1 MPKVQIKGLRELKGF
16 NSLSD
21 REYAQWKRDN
31 SKYLGKYSTYQQ
43 EEELYN
49 TQRFVKSYGKDT
61 ARKMSYSQRLAVEK
75 HDLDEYNNSIIRKAF
90 NDTYNPLRADGTVD
104 PKKGMGN
111 LELFYKYGLME
122 PQFQK
127 ELLES
132 GWRTGPEIDAYVK
145 EKKDKNFA
153 MYSAG
158 TEAGADGAFSYF
170 SWGRDAEEKIDRG
183 GNQNIVDKIYAK
195 DMAAKAKKSEQ
206 ATNQAYEELKQSLP
220 KDQVRSAFINEINP
234 VQGKNAGIPQL
245 AAFYD
250 RNGNILSS
258 EVKGLSIDDMRRW
271 IAKKRVYESQ
281 YEIGTAY
288 DMLDKEAKDYIDEH
302 QDWMEY
308 TAALSKDM
316 AIGATA
322 YTMDKINGVRAAY
335 IQLAEGQDKVPAFMD
350 KDGHY
355 WGREHVKDGIYT
367 DPYTNEKIPVKE
379 VMAQPSALDAQ
390 GIATD
395 GTTRGAFFNNRY
407 WSDAESTG
415 MFDRKDQARA
425 KELNGYSPSKAVYKV
440 GEDKDYVWEV
450 AKMAQFALADGLSNL
465 VPSLGVWGGTAMMG
479 SKVAQGVSTVG
490 KFTKAVGAATYYT
503 GRAAQAINP
512 TLGAIGIGHAY
523 GRGVFGETLE
533 GNMSMIN
540 DKLYKDAENRFSINY
555 NGDTEFKSNVD
566 SQVSQK
572 LNEYI
577 SENQD
582 YINQLSDEERTNFLS
597 NLESTVR
604 RDVVQGYINSDVDT
618 AKQGEDYYNAVN
630 EAADAATSAAATAAW
645 TIGLKYALV
654 NNFGYRKFLFKDP
667 LKRANREASKVLQGA
682 TEGANKRLSIRQRFA
697 NATTPQKLKEVGKIT
712 LAQMWGGG
720 WTNFTDELQSAG
732 ARRINQDR
740 MGRYLSGDYQAEAE
754 AEMLGG
760 MGTVLSYFAGAG
772 SSLSDESTWSAGL
785 VGALGSVTSFAP
797 NVASMASGRFR
808 SEWAAINADTNLSR
822 AERNMRKLN
831 LMVSNGILNTYYD
844 KVIGEKQA
852 QDAIDKV
859 NHLIDNWDE
868 FKALGRGLAIDM
880 ASMDV
885 TNPHDADA
893 LNFVKAAQLA
903 HALYR
908 FSNDKTNSELIG
920 VAQRSSLFSEA
931 LNTVQK
937 LAPGKKGGAFSRLL
951 ERVGINRETN
961 QFTKQD
967 ARNYLTEYY
976 ARNPQVAQSEE
987 NSTAA
992 LQVIA
997 DNASKLKRGIEVFDT
1012 VNKTISKIERDSGRE
1027 IPIGVKA
1034 RLVER
1039 FALDQF
1045 LTDRIAD
1052 VEEGISGNRSVTAN
1066 RTVESYGSDKAIGK
1080 RIGSIDSIAKSLERE
1095 IEKARTDRDKKHKE
1109 AEDYIESRD
1118 HDLTSDESREYGK
1131 LVAKADAADLQL
1143 RALDESKRGLSLEK
1157 EDLMKMKGA
1166 ERRVLSSDEIL
1177 KLSPEDRARMLDD
1190 SNFNDY
1196 SEAQKEEITRARA
1209 TLAMRDPQLLDD
1221 VQHQA
1226 LMVQRRRVNSNAYSM
1241 MLQNP
1246 EAAAAQIDANAESE
1260 YRKYK
1265 EAVKRRREAFMSSFI
1280 KALEE
1285 APSSNTTE
1293 FEEVLTRNLMGVGL
1307 HPGIEILKELRDSQ
1321 VNNIKRYSYLFDRA
1335 IDKLEMLSDVKDA
1348 LDGIENLEEAQRV
1361 GLNESISRMV
1371 NASNTREDLLGNLG
1385 RAIDPAVS
1393 PDVSSSDRVLLSNVL
1408 RSLEEVWSQQ
1418 SSTTTMTPEEM
1429 QAAKDAFQ
1437 QRQSDDEAARLEA
1450 EKKAVE
1456 DSLTETTT
1464 PEEDKRLSSEKDT
1477 VEDSLGRTSKEEDDR
1492 LSSERKSIEDNP
1504 EVLND
1509 ATDVQLESPTL
1520 EEQASEQ
1527 PSKVDII
1534 PAPVDDST
1542 DQGNTLPEVSDT
1554 LLGNSM
1560 YGYELSPL
1568 KYHGKQVPRKGAN
1581 PNDKMSRYFA
1591 WMESAGIKLQDII
1604 DTELSDIMK
1613 SNPDVFPMFVKF
1625 DKNATNDD
1633 AMVDFALLT
1642 VEYTQDVADIHNDKN
1657 GGVITSDGK
1666 QYLVVGTLGFA
1677 RGNRAQG
1684 DMVRSVLKSGQKSWF
1699 DAHPSE
1705 RFFVDTRKHTQIQSI
1720 TSGRLV
1726 RQLATDSEV
1735 QIRSISELL
1744 TDETRNPKGLTIGD
1758 LKWGIQYDNRL
1769 ATVNVSERNVV
1780 YPPSDGASNLGSVF
1794 LLIEAANGNYIP
1806 AYIRPVRL
1814 TELRDGKLKA
1824 QLNDLINEL
1833 TSTDH
1838 ARRLAS
1844 IKQLVQF
1851 LNLTQEGDNILIGT
1865 ADKPTVSIV
1874 KGGSVIRTFNL
1885 ADAGFDRT
1893 RFLESINEL
1902 DPRVNITTS
1911 TLSDVATLEMFDEAG
1926 ALTTDLAKIGTSGAS
1941 YNVYAMDADGNPI
1954 ITTPVESEAPTL
1966 DAGSDLTK
1974 AQRKLN
1980 SERMGNATY
1989 RKDSNGNW
1997 YTETDRLV
2005 TDPRLVEQ
2013 LNYRN
2018 LIRTRDLKPNKVIG
2032 IDEVFIINSDT
2043 SNPLV
2048 LVRRRG
2054 NQMFAMSK
2062 EGAVK
2067 TINEVNAELAEKARQ
2082 ERLQKELEIEAS
2094 NDETILNMSEEDRR
2108 KAADEG
2114 EDVDLGLG
2122 ETITEEQVVGQ
2133 ITGNFEVEATPQQK
2147 TAEELVEKITADTAD
2162 IQLAEDG
2169 ATYVD
2174 SSGKHYARV
2183 TSVIAADEF
2192 SDGRFEAD
2200 NPWGLPS
2207 TTIGT
2212 GIDEFVRDFFD
2223 NKIGNRDNLA
2233 DRYPNASNE
2242 QLQEFA
2248 KQLDGLRESFRRRG
2262 LTIVPRDVTVTG
2274 TVEVRTKSGDRR
2286 VLDVAGTLDL
2296 LAYDKDGNFY
2306 IFDMKTNRSVPRGES
2321 GRKKGAKWSKQLT
2334 LYKQL
2339 LQEKYGAV
2347 VKGLEIIPIQV
2358 DYPAPKGWGNAT
2370 TEYSKRGGQLYA
2382 DGKEYRMAEPVLHD
2396 NIPLP
2401 ETALHIELSKL
2412 TPAEQA
2418 MVRTLEDV
2426 APTREES
2433 DKSAKQ
2439 KAKAKERLA
2448 RVEAALESSDVKLW
2462 SDSPSDN
2469 VTITSTSNGFNSPY
2483 KSSRLFRTA
2492 KDYRTVLN
2500 AKIGDVINGEA
2511 KVVYKDRYGNT
2522 YIEIQDAE
2530 DGNVKSAIV
2539 FPISGRGGDNFT
2551 VYFYKTLNQDE
2562 KDTLIS
2568 AIKDNPNRKGL
2579 IEYVNTLLSH
2589 TNDNLLYLSYRN
2601 PDKLAKLRAEAYTKP
2616 EVPIVQ
2622 SEPVKTGEDINKTGT
2637 KSLAELQS
2645 KKTVDTALS
2654 IMKSK
2659 EFGKRARALLKSKFP
2674 DMPSKTAEL
2683 ERFFQ
2688 SKGIATTGIA
2698 DVEQWLRMIEECK

>member
-1 MPKVQIKGLRELKGF
+1 MPKVQIKGLRGLKGL

-61 ARKMSYSQRLAVEK
+61 AKKLSYSQRLAVEK
-75 HDLDEYNNSIIRKAF
+75 HDLDEYNNSIIRKTF
-90 NDTYNPLRADGTVD
+90 NDTYNPLKADGTVD

-122 PQFQK
+122 PQFQR

-132 GWRTGPEIDAYVK
+132 DWKTGSEIDSFVK
-145 EKKDKNFA
+145 KKQDENFD
-153 MYSAG
+153 MYSDPHMAG
-158 TEAGADGAFSYF
+158 TKAGADAAFSYF
-170 SWGRDAEEKIDRG
+170 SWGKDAEEKIDRG
-183 GNQNIVDKIYAK
+183 SNQNIVDKIYAK

-206 ATNQAYEELKQSLP
+206 ATNQVYEELKQSLP
-220 KDQVRSAFINEINP
+220 DDQVRSTFISEINP

-250 RNGNILSS
+250 KNGNILSS
-258 EVKGLSIDDMRRW
+258 EVNDLSIDDMRRW

-335 IQLAEGQDKVPAFMD
+335 IQLSEGQDKVPAFMD

-390 GIATD
+390 GIAPD

-490 KFTKAVGAATYYT
+490 KLTKAVGAATYYT

-555 NGDTEFKSNVD
+555 NGNTEFKSNVD
-566 SQVSQK
+566 AQVSQK
-572 LNEYI
+572 LAEYI
-577 SENQD
+577 GENQD
-582 YINQLSDEERTNFLS
+582 YISQLSEEERANFLA

-604 RDVVQGYINSDVDT
+604 RNIVQGYINSDVDS

-645 TIGLKYALV
+645 TTGLKYALV

-667 LKRANREASKVLQGA
+667 LKRANSEASKVLQGA

-697 NATTPQKLKEVGKIT
+697 NATTPQKLKEAGKIT
-712 LAQMWGGG
+712 LSQMWGGG

-785 VGALGSVTSFAP
+785 VGALGSITSFAP
-797 NVASMASGRFR
+797 NVASMASNRFR
-808 SEWAAINADTNLSR
+808 SEWAAINADNSLSR
-822 AERNMRKLN
+822 AERSMRKLN

-908 FSNDKTNSELIG
+908 FSTDKSNSELVG
-920 VAQRSSLFSEA
+920 AAQRSSLFSEA
-931 LNTVQK
+931 LSTVQK
-937 LAPGKKGGAFSRLL
+937 LAPNDKGGTFSKIL
-951 ERVGINRETN
+951 ERVGINRDTN
-961 QFTKQD
+961 QFTEQD

-997 DNASKLKRGIEVFDT
+997 DNASKLKKGIEVFDT
-1012 VNKTISKIERDSGRE
+1012 VNKTISKIEKTSGRE
-1027 IPIGVKA
+1027 IPVGVKS

-1080 RIGSIDSIAKSLERE
+1080 RIGSIDSITKGLERE
-1095 IEKARTDRDKKHKE
+1095 IEKARTDRDKKVKE
-1109 AEDYIESRD
+1109 AKDYVESRD
-1118 HDLTSDESREYGK
+1118 NDLTSDESREYGK
-1131 LVAKADAADLQL
+1131 LVAKADAAELQL
-1143 RALDESKRGLSLEK
+1143 RALEESKRGLSLEK
-1157 EDLMKMKGA
+1157 EDLMKMKGT
-1166 ERRVLSSDEIL
+1166 ERRVLSGEEIL
-1177 KLSPEDRARMLDD
+1177 ALSPEDRARMLDD
-1190 SNFNDY
+1190 NNFNDY

-1246 EAAAAQIDANAESE
+1246 EAAAAQIDANSESG

-1280 KALEE
+1280 KTLEE
-1285 APSSNTTE
+1285 APSSNTAE

-1307 HPGIEILKELRDSQ
+1307 HPGIEILKELRGSQ

-1348 LDGIENLEEAQRV
+1348 LDGIENLEEAQRA

-1371 NASNTREDLLGNLG
+1371 NASNTKEDLLSNLG
-1385 RAIDPAVS
+1385 KAIDPSVS
-1393 PDVSSSDRVLLSNVL
+1393 PDVSSSDRALLSNVL

-1418 SSTTTMTPEEM
+1418 SSTTLMTPEEI
-1429 QAAKDAFQ
+1429 QAAKDASQ
-1437 QRQSDDEAARLEA
+1437 QKQSDSEAARLEA
-1450 EKKAVE
+1450 ERKAVE
-1456 DSLTETTT
+1456 DSLTETTSS
-1464 PEEDKRLSSEKDT
+1464 EEDERLSSEKDT
-1477 VEDSLGRTSKEEDDR
+1477 VEESLGITSKEEDDR
-1492 LSSERKSIEDNP
+1492 LSSEKKTIEDNP
-1504 EVLND
+1504 DALND

-1520 EEQASEQ
+1520 DEQAAAT
-1527 PSKVDII
+1527 PDKVDII

-1542 DQGNTLPEVSDT
+1542 DQGNTLPEVSDV
-1554 LLGNSM
+1554 LPGNSM
-1560 YGYELSPL
+1560 YGYELNPL

-1613 SNPDVFPMFVKF
+1613 LNPDVFPMFVKY
-1625 DKNATNDD
+1625 DRNATNDD

-1642 VEYTQDVADIHNDKN
+1642 VEYTQDVAGIHNDKN

-1684 DMVRSVLKSGQKSWF
+1684 DMVRSILRSGQKSWF

-1705 RFFVDTRKHTQIQSI
+1705 RFFVDKRKHTQIQSI
-1720 TSGRLV
+1720 SSGRLV

-1744 TDETRNPKGLTIGD
+1744 ADEARNPKGLTIGD

-1769 ATVNVSERNVV
+1769 ATVNVSDRNTV

-1814 TELRDGKLKA
+1814 TELKDGKLKT

-1885 ADAGFDRT
+1885 ADTGFDRT
-1893 RFLESINEL
+1893 GFLESINEL

-1954 ITTPVESEAPTL
+1954 ITAPVESEAPTL

-1989 RKDSNGNW
+1989 RKDANGNW
-1997 YTETDRLV
+1997 YTETNRLV

-2018 LIRTRDLKPNKVIG
+2018 LIRTRGLKPDKTIG
-2032 IDEVFIINSDT
+2032 MDEVFIVNNDKN
-2043 SNPLV
+2043 NPLV
-2048 LVRRRG
+2048 LVRRKG
-2054 NQMFAMSK
+2054 NQIFAMSK

-2067 TINEVNAELAEKARQ
+2067 TINDVNAELAERARQ
-2082 ERLQKELEIEAS
+2082 ERLQKELETEAS
-2094 NDETILNMSEEDRR
+2094 NDEAILNMSEEERQR
-2108 KAADEG
+2108 AAAEG

-2122 ETITEEQVVGQ
+2122 ETLTDEQIIEQ
-2133 ITGNFEVEATPQQK
+2133 ITGNFEAEATPQQK
-2147 TAEELVEKITADTAD
+2147 TAEEQFAKIMADSAD
-2162 IQLAEDG
+2162 LELSEDKK
-2169 ATYVD
+2169 TYVEL
-2174 SSGKHYARV
+2174 STGESLPRV
-2183 TSVIAADEF
+2183 TSVAAADTRGKRF
-2192 SDGRFEAD
+2192 PSDSL
-2200 NPWGLPS
+2200 WITPS

-2212 GIDEFVRDFFD
+2212 GVHNFVEDLLF
-2223 NKIGNRDNLA
+2223 NKAGNPETYA
-2233 DRYPNASNE
+2233 DRYPNSTNEELKHIASEVERLKKLIRN
-2242 QLQEFA
+2242 
-2248 KQLDGLRESFRRRG
+2248 RG
-2262 LTIVPRDVTVTG
+2262 LTIAG
-2274 TVEVRTKSGDRR
+2274 TEVKVAGEVEVFDPSFKERRTLR
-2286 VLDVAGTLDL
+2286 VAGSIDL
-2296 LAYDKDGNFY
+2296 LLYDKDGKFI
-2306 IFDMKTNRSVPRGES
+2306 IFDFKTKRDSIRDSDDTKWGLQTSLYNQILREKYGLVTHNPEVVPFLLRDTKTRDG
-2321 GRKKGAKWSKQLT
+2321 KYPTPKGAKLENGRDLGGTAVYTTRGKDGEQLVMN
-2334 LYKQL
+2334 
-2339 LQEKYGAV
+2339 G
-2347 VKGLEIIPIQV
+2347 V
-2358 DYPAPKGWGNAT
+2358 DYRDAT
-2370 TEYSKRGGQLYA
+2370 A
-2382 DGKEYRMAEPVLHD
+2382 DLGENRK
-2396 NIPLP
+2396 IP
-2401 ETALHIELSKL
+2401 TINLHIEYSKL

-2426 APTREES
+2426 APTR
-2433 DKSAKQ
+2433 DK
-2439 KAKAKERLA
+2439 
-2448 RVEAALESSDVKLW
+2448 
-2462 SDSPSDN
+2462 
-2469 VTITSTSNGFNSPY
+2469 
-2483 KSSRLFRTA
+2483 
-2492 KDYRTVLN
+2492 
-2500 AKIGDVINGEA
+2500 
-2511 KVVYKDRYGNT
+2511 
-2522 YIEIQDAE
+2522 
-2530 DGNVKSAIV
+2530 
-2539 FPISGRGGDNFT
+2539 
-2551 VYFYKTLNQDE
+2551 
-2562 KDTLIS
+2562 
-2568 AIKDNPNRKGL
+2568 
-2579 IEYVNTLLSH
+2579 
-2589 TNDNLLYLSYRN
+2589 
-2601 PDKLAKLRAEAYTKP
+2601 RA
-2616 EVPIVQ
+2616 PIVQ

-2645 KKTVDTALS
+2645 EKAVDTALS

-2659 EFGKRARALLKSKFP
+2659 EFGKRARILLKAKFP
-2674 DMPSKTAEL
+2674 DMPSKVTEL
-2683 ERFFQ
+2683 ERFLQ

-2698 DVEQWLRMIEECK
+2698 DVEQWLKMIEECK

>member
-1 MPKVQIKGLRELKGF
+1 MPKVQIKGLRGLKGF

-61 ARKMSYSQRLAVEK
+61 ARKLSYDQRLAVEK
-75 HDLDEYNNSIIRKAF
+75 NDLDEYNNSIIRKTF

-132 GWRTGPEIDAYVK
+132 SWKTGTEIDSFVK
-145 EKKDKNFA
+145 KKQDENFD
-153 MYSAG
+153 MYSDPHMAG
-158 TEAGADGAFSYF
+158 TEAGAAAAFSYF
-170 SWGRDAEEKIDRG
+170 KWGKDAEEKLDRG
-183 GNQNIVDKIYAK
+183 ANQAIIDKIYAK

-206 ATNQAYEELKQSLP
+206 ATNQMYEELKQSLP
-220 KDQVRSAFINEINP
+220 DDQVKSTFIKEINP

-250 RNGNILSS
+250 KNGNILSS
-258 EVKGLSIDDMRRW
+258 EVNDLSIDDMRRW

-316 AIGATA
+316 AIGAAA

-335 IQLAEGQDKVPAFMD
+335 IQLSEGQDKVPAFMD

-390 GIATD
+390 GIAPD

-425 KELNGYSPSKAVYKV
+425 KGLNGYSPSKAVYKV

-490 KFTKAVGAATYYT
+490 KLTKAVGAATYYT

-555 NGDTEFKSNVD
+555 NGNTEFKSNVD
-566 SQVSQK
+566 AQVSQK
-572 LNEYI
+572 LAEYI
-577 SENQD
+577 GENQD
-582 YINQLSDEERTNFLS
+582 YISQLSEEERANFLA

-604 RDVVQGYINSDVDT
+604 RNVVQGYINSDVDS

-630 EAADAATSAAATAAW
+630 EAADSATSAAATAAW
-645 TIGLKYALV
+645 TTGLKYALV

-667 LKRANREASKVLQGA
+667 LKRANSEASKVLQGA

-697 NATTPQKLKEVGKIT
+697 NATTPQKLKEAGKIT
-712 LAQMWGGG
+712 LSQMWGGG

-785 VGALGSVTSFAP
+785 VGALGSITSFAP

-808 SEWAAINADTNLSR
+808 SEWAAINADNSLSR
-822 AERNMRKLN
+822 TERNMRKLN

-859 NHLIDNWDE
+859 NKLIDNWDE

-893 LNFVKAAQLA
+893 LDFVKAAQLA

-908 FSNDKTNSELIG
+908 FSTDKSNSELVG
-920 VAQRSSLFSEA
+920 AAQRSSLFSEA
-931 LNTVQK
+931 LSTVQK
-937 LAPGKKGGAFSRLL
+937 LAPNDKGGTFSKIL
-951 ERVGINRETN
+951 ERVGINRDTN
-961 QFTKQD
+961 QFTEQD

-987 NSTAA
+987 NNAAA

-997 DNASKLKRGIEVFDT
+997 DNASKLKKGIEVFDT
-1012 VNKTISKIERDSGRE
+1012 VNKTISKIEKTSGIE
-1027 IPIGVKA
+1027 IPVGVKS

-1080 RIGSIDSIAKSLERE
+1080 RIGSIDSITKGLERE
-1095 IEKARTDRDKKHKE
+1095 IEKARTDRDKKVKE
-1109 AEDYIESRD
+1109 AKDYVESRD
-1118 HDLTSDESREYGK
+1118 NDLTSDESREYGK
-1131 LVAKADAADLQL
+1131 LAAKADAAELQL
-1143 RALDESKRGLSLEK
+1143 RALEESKRGLSLEK
-1157 EDLMKMKGA
+1157 EDLMKMKGT
-1166 ERRVLSSDEIL
+1166 ERRVLSGEEIL
-1177 KLSPEDRARMLDD
+1177 ALSPEDRARMLDD
-1190 SNFNDY
+1190 NNFNDY

-1246 EAAAAQIDANAESE
+1246 EAAAAQIDANSESG

-1280 KALEE
+1280 KTLEE
-1285 APSSNTTE
+1285 APSSNTAE
-1293 FEEVLTRNLMGVGL
+1293 FEEVLTKNLMGVGL
-1307 HPGIEILKELRDSQ
+1307 HPGIEILKELRGSK

-1335 IDKLEMLSDVKDA
+1335 IDKLEMLSDVKDT
-1348 LDGIENLEEAQRV
+1348 LDGMENLDETQRA

-1371 NASNTREDLLGNLG
+1371 NASNTREDLLGNLS
-1385 RAIDPAVS
+1385 RAIDPSVS

-1418 SSTTTMTPEEM
+1418 SSTTSMTPEEI
-1429 QAAKDAFQ
+1429 QAAKDASQ
-1437 QRQSDDEAARLEA
+1437 QKQSDSEAARLEA
-1450 EKKAVE
+1450 ERKAVE
-1456 DSLTETTT
+1456 DSLIETTSS
-1464 PEEDKRLSSEKDT
+1464 EEDERLSSEKDT
-1477 VEDSLGRTSKEEDDR
+1477 VEESLGITSKEEDDR
-1492 LSSERKSIEDNP
+1492 LSSEKKTIEDNP
-1504 EVLND
+1504 DALND

-1520 EEQASEQ
+1520 DEQAAAT
-1527 PSKVDII
+1527 PDKVDII

-1542 DQGNTLPEVSDT
+1542 DQGNTQITTSDEYV
-1554 LLGNSM
+1554 GNTF
-1560 YGYELSPL
+1560 YEYDVNSL
-1568 KYHGKQVPRKGAN
+1568 KYHGKQVRRKGN
-1581 PNDKMSRYFA
+1581 SPDDIMSKIFN
-1591 WMESAGIKLQDII
+1591 WLESAGIKLQDII
-1604 DTELSDIMK
+1604 DTELSDILK
-1613 SNPDVFPMFVKF
+1613 GNPDVYPMLS
-1625 DKNATNDD
+1625 DMRPNATNDRD
-1633 AMVDFALLT
+1633 VSKTVFLT
-1642 VEYTQDVADIHNDKN
+1642 VEYDQRIQGIHNN
-1657 GGVITSDGK
+1657 ELGGVITSNGK
-1666 QYLVVGTLGFA
+1666 QYLIIGIMGPQK
-1677 RGNRAQG
+1677 GNTAQKNEVFKIMKDMQIKRKRA
-1684 DMVRSVLKSGQKSWF
+1684 F
-1699 DAHPSE
+1699 DANPSE
-1705 RFFVDTRKHTQIQSI
+1705 RFFVDRSRHTKVTNL

-1726 RQLATDSEV
+1726 RQLATDAEV
-1735 QIRSISELL
+1735 EIRSISELL
-1744 TDETRNPKGLTIGD
+1744 ADETRNPKGLTMGD

-1769 ATVNVSERNVV
+1769 ATVNVSERNTV

-1814 TELRDGKLKA
+1814 TELKDGKLKT

-1885 ADAGFDRT
+1885 EDAGFDRT

-1954 ITTPVESEAPTL
+1954 ITAPVESEAPTL

-1974 AQRKLN
+1974 AQKKMS

-1989 RKDSNGNW
+1989 RKDANGNW

-2032 IDEVFIINSDT
+2032 MDEVFIVNNDKD
-2043 SNPLV
+2043 NPLV
-2048 LVRRRG
+2048 LVRRKG
-2054 NQMFAMSK
+2054 NQIFAMSK

-2067 TINEVNAELAEKARQ
+2067 TINDVNAELAERARQ
-2082 ERLQKELEIEAS
+2082 ERLQKELETEAS
-2094 NDETILNMSEEDRR
+2094 NDEAILNMSEEERQR
-2108 KAADEG
+2108 AATEG

-2122 ETITEEQVVGQ
+2122 DEALTDDQIVEQ
-2133 ITGNFEVEATPQQK
+2133 ITGNFEAEATPQQK
-2147 TAEELVEKITADTAD
+2147 TAEEQFAKIMADSAD
-2162 IQLAEDG
+2162 LELSEDKK
-2169 ATYVD
+2169 TYVEL
-2174 SSGKHYARV
+2174 STGESLPRV
-2183 TSVIAADEF
+2183 TSVAAADTRGKRF
-2192 SDGRFEAD
+2192 PSDSL
-2200 NPWGLPS
+2200 WITPS

-2212 GIDEFVRDFFD
+2212 GVHNFVEDLLF
-2223 NKIGNRDNLA
+2223 NIAGNPETYA
-2233 DRYPNASNE
+2233 DRYPNSTNEELKHIASEVERLKKLIRN
-2242 QLQEFA
+2242 
-2248 KQLDGLRESFRRRG
+2248 RG
-2262 LTIVPRDVTVTG
+2262 LTIAG
-2274 TVEVRTKSGDRR
+2274 TEVKVAGEVEVFDPSFKERRTLR
-2286 VLDVAGTLDL
+2286 VAGSIDL
-2296 LAYDKDGNFY
+2296 LLYDKDGKFI
-2306 IFDMKTNRSVPRGES
+2306 IFDFKTKRGSIRDSDDTKWGLQTSIYNQILREKYGLVTHNPEVVPFLLRDTKTRDG
-2321 GRKKGAKWSKQLT
+2321 KYPTPKGAKLKNGRDLGGTAVYTTRGKDGEQLVMN
-2334 LYKQL
+2334 
-2339 LQEKYGAV
+2339 G
-2347 VKGLEIIPIQV
+2347 V
-2358 DYPAPKGWGNAT
+2358 DYRDAT
-2370 TEYSKRGGQLYA
+2370 A
-2382 DGKEYRMAEPVLHD
+2382 DLGENRE
-2396 NIPLP
+2396 IP
-2401 ETALHIELSKL
+2401 TINLHIEYSKL

-2426 APTREES
+2426 A
-2433 DKSAKQ
+2433 
-2439 KAKAKERLA
+2439 
-2448 RVEAALESSDVKLW
+2448 
-2462 SDSPSDN
+2462 
-2469 VTITSTSNGFNSPY
+2469 ST
-2483 KSSRLFRTA
+2483 K
-2492 KDYRTVLN
+2492 
-2500 AKIGDVINGEA
+2500 
-2511 KVVYKDRYGNT
+2511 
-2522 YIEIQDAE
+2522 
-2530 DGNVKSAIV
+2530 
-2539 FPISGRGGDNFT
+2539 
-2551 VYFYKTLNQDE
+2551 DE
-2562 KDTLIS
+2562 KT
-2568 AIKDNPNRKGL
+2568 P
-2579 IEYVNTLLSH
+2579 V
-2589 TNDNLLYLSYRN
+2589 
-2601 PDKLAKLRAEAYTKP
+2601 
-2616 EVPIVQ
+2616 VQ
-2622 SEPVKTGEDINKTGT
+2622 SEPIRTGEDINKTGT
-2637 KSLAELQS
+2637 KSLAELQGE
-2645 KKTVDTALS
+2645 KTVDTALS

-2659 EFGKRARALLKSKFP
+2659 EFGKRARALLKAKFP
-2674 DMPSKTAEL
+2674 DMPSKVTEL
-2683 ERFFQ
+2683 ERFLQ

-2698 DVEQWLRMIEECK
+2698 DVEQWLKMIEECK

>member
-1 MPKVQIKGLRELKGF
+1 MPKVQIKGLRGLKGF

-75 HDLDEYNNSIIRKAF
+75 HDLDEYNNSIIRKTF
-90 NDTYNPLRADGTVD
+90 NDTYNPLREDGTVD

-122 PQFQK
+122 PQFQR

-132 GWRTGPEIDAYVK
+132 GWKTGPEIDAHVK
-145 EKKDKNFA
+145 KKQDENFD
-153 MYSAG
+153 MYSDPRMAG
-158 TEAGADGAFSYF
+158 TEAGAAAAFSYF
-170 SWGRDAEEKIDRG
+170 SWGKDAEEKIDRG
-183 GNQNIVDKIYAK
+183 SNQNIVDKIYAK

-206 ATNQAYEELKQSLP
+206 ATNQVYEELKQSLP
-220 KDQVRSAFINEINP
+220 DDQVRSTFISEINP

-250 RNGNILSS
+250 KNGNILSS
-258 EVKGLSIDDMRRW
+258 EVNDLSIDDMRRW

-335 IQLAEGQDKVPAFMD
+335 IQLSEGQDKVPAFMD

-355 WGREHVKDGIYT
+355 WGREHVKDGVYT

-390 GIATD
+390 GIAPD

-440 GEDKDYVWEV
+440 GENKDYVWEV

-490 KFTKAVGAATYYT
+490 KLTKAVGAATYYT

-566 SQVSQK
+566 AQVSQK
-572 LNEYI
+572 LNEYM

-582 YINQLSDEERTNFLS
+582 YINQLSDEEKTNFLA

-604 RDVVQGYINSDVDT
+604 RDVVQGYINSDVDA

-667 LKRANREASKVLQGA
+667 LKRANSGASKVLQGA

-785 VGALGSVTSFAP
+785 VGVLGSITSFAP

-808 SEWAAINADTNLSR
+808 SEWAAINADNSLSR
-822 AERNMRKLN
+822 TERNMRKLN

-908 FSNDKTNSELIG
+908 FSTDKSNSELIG
-920 VAQRSSLFSEA
+920 AAQRSSLFSEA
-931 LNTVQK
+931 LSTVQK
-937 LAPGKKGGAFSRLL
+937 LAPGDKGGVFSKLL
-951 ERVGINRETN
+951 ERVGINRDAD
-961 QFTKQD
+961 QFTEQD

-987 NSTAA
+987 NSAAA

-997 DNASKLKRGIEVFDT
+997 DNAAKLKKGVEVFDT
-1012 VNKTISKIERDSGRE
+1012 VNNTISRIEQNSGRE
-1027 IPIGVKA
+1027 IPVGVKA

-1066 RTVESYGSDKAIGK
+1066 RTVESYGNDKAIGK
-1080 RIGSIDSIAKSLERE
+1080 RIGSIDSITKSLERE
-1095 IEKARTDRDKKHKE
+1095 IEKARTDRDKKYKE
-1109 AEDYIESRD
+1109 ANDYIESRD
-1118 HDLTSDESREYGK
+1118 HDLTPDESREYGK
-1131 LVAKADAADLQL
+1131 LAAKADAADLQL
-1143 RALDESKRGLSLEK
+1143 RALEESKRGLSLEK

-1177 KLSPEDRARMLDD
+1177 TLSPEDRARMLDD
-1190 SNFNDY
+1190 NNFNDY

-1246 EAAAAQIDANAESE
+1246 EAAAAQIDASSESE

-1285 APSSNTTE
+1285 ALSSNTTE
-1293 FEEVLTRNLMGVGL
+1293 FEEVLTKNLMGVGL
-1307 HPGIEILKELRDSQ
+1307 HPGIEILKELRGSK

-1335 IDKLEMLSDVKDA
+1335 IDKLEMLSDVKDT
-1348 LDGIENLEEAQRV
+1348 LDGIENLDEAQRA

-1393 PDVSSSDRVLLSNVL
+1393 PDVSSSDRALLSNVL
-1408 RSLEEVWSQQ
+1408 RSLEQVWGQQ

-1429 QAAKDAFQ
+1429 QAAEDAFK
-1437 QRQSDDEAARLEA
+1437 QRQSADEAARLEA

-1456 DSLTETTT
+1456 AAAAGVTDADADTTGDRDAELAAHGLT
-1464 PEEDKRLSSEKDT
+1464 DKDT
-1477 VEDSLGRTSKEEDDR
+1477 VTDNEGTLTQEQIDRAVKEGEGVD
-1492 LSSERKSIEDNP
+1492 
-1504 EVLND
+1504 
-1509 ATDVQLESPTL
+1509 LESPTL
-1520 EEQASEQ
+1520 DEQAAAA
-1527 PSKVDII
+1527 PDKVDII

-1542 DQGNTLPEVSDT
+1542 DQGNVLPETSDT

-1560 YGYELSPL
+1560 YGYELGPL

-1613 SNPDVFPMFVKF
+1613 LNPDVFPMFVKF

-1684 DMVRSVLKSGQKSWF
+1684 DMVRSILKSGQKSWF

-1726 RQLATDSEV
+1726 RQLATDAEV

-1744 TDETRNPKGLTIGD
+1744 ADESRNPKGLTIGD

-1814 TELRDGKLKA
+1814 TELRDGKLKT

-1865 ADKPTVSIV
+1865 TEKPTVSIV
-1874 KGGSVIRTFNL
+1874 KGGAVIRTFNL
-1885 ADAGFDRT
+1885 TDANFDRT
-1893 RFLESINEL
+1893 AFLESVREL

-1911 TLSDVATLEMFDEAG
+1911 TLSDVSSLEMFDEAG
-1926 ALTTDLAKIGTSGAS
+1926 ALTTDLAKLGTSGAS

-1954 ITTPVESEAPTL
+1954 ITAPVESEAPTL
-1966 DAGSDLTK
+1966 EAGSDLTK
-1974 AQRKLN
+1974 AQRKMS

-1989 RKDSNGNW
+1989 RKDANGNW
-1997 YTETDRLV
+1997 YTETDKLV

-2018 LIRTRDLKPNKVIG
+2018 LIRTRDLKPDRVIG
-2032 IDEVFIINSDT
+2032 MDEVFVVNNDKD
-2043 SNPLV
+2043 NPLV
-2048 LVRRRG
+2048 LVRRKG
-2054 NQMFAMSK
+2054 NQIFSMSK
-2062 EGAVK
+2062 EGALK

-2094 NDETILNMSEEDRR
+2094 NDEVLRTMSEEDRR
-2108 KAADEG
+2108 RAATEG

-2122 ETITEEQVVGQ
+2122 ETLTEEQIVEQ
-2133 ITGNFEVEATPQQK
+2133 MTGNFEAEATPQQK
-2147 TAEELVEKITADTAD
+2147 TAEELVEKITSDTTD
-2162 IQLAEDG
+2162 IQLSEDG

-2174 SSGKHYARV
+2174 GSGKHYARV

-2248 KQLDGLRESFRRRG
+2248 KQLDGLKESFRRRG

-2401 ETALHIELSKL
+2401 ETALHIDFSKL

-2426 APTREES
+2426 APT
-2433 DKSAKQ
+2433 K
-2439 KAKAKERLA
+2439 
-2448 RVEAALESSDVKLW
+2448 
-2462 SDSPSDN
+2462 
-2469 VTITSTSNGFNSPY
+2469 
-2483 KSSRLFRTA
+2483 
-2492 KDYRTVLN
+2492 
-2500 AKIGDVINGEA
+2500 
-2511 KVVYKDRYGNT
+2511 
-2522 YIEIQDAE
+2522 
-2530 DGNVKSAIV
+2530 
-2539 FPISGRGGDNFT
+2539 
-2551 VYFYKTLNQDE
+2551 DE
-2562 KDTLIS
+2562 K
-2568 AIKDNPNRKGL
+2568 AP
-2579 IEYVNTLLSH
+2579 V
-2589 TNDNLLYLSYRN
+2589 
-2601 PDKLAKLRAEAYTKP
+2601 
-2616 EVPIVQ
+2616 VQ
-2622 SEPVKTGEDINKTGT
+2622 SEPIRTGEDINKTGT
-2637 KSLAELQS
+2637 KSLAELQGE
-2645 KKTVDTALS
+2645 KTVDTALS

-2659 EFGKRARALLKSKFP
+2659 EFGKRARALLKAKFP

-2683 ERFFQ
+2683 ERFLQ

-2698 DVEQWLRMIEECK
+2698 DVEQWLKMIEECK

>member
-1 MPKVQIKGLRELKGF
+1 MPKVQIKGLRGLKGF

-31 SKYLGKYSTYQQ
+31 SKYLGEYSTYQQ

-90 NDTYNPLRADGTVD
+90 NDTYNPLRADCTVD

-145 EKKDKNFA
+145 EKKDENFA
-153 MYSAG
+153 MYSDPR
-158 TEAGADGAFSYF
+158 TEAGAAGAFSYF

-220 KDQVRSAFINEINP
+220 DDQVRSAFINEINP

-258 EVKGLSIDDMRRW
+258 EVNDLSIDDMRRW

-302 QDWMEY
+302 QDWVEY

-316 AIGATA
+316 VIGATA

-335 IQLAEGQDKVPAFMD
+335 IQLTEGQDKVPAFMD

-390 GIATD
+390 GIAPD

-503 GRAAQAINP
+503 GRAARAINP

-630 EAADAATSAAATAAW
+630 EAADAATSAAATTAW

-667 LKRANREASKVLQGA
+667 FKRANSEASKVLQGA

-785 VGALGSVTSFAP
+785 VGALGSITSFAP

-997 DNASKLKRGIEVFDT
+997 DNASKLERGIEVFDT

-1080 RIGSIDSIAKSLERE
+1080 RIGSIDSITKSLERE

-1196 SEAQKEEITRARA
+1196 SEAQKEEITRART

-1226 LMVQRRRVNSNAYSM
+1226 LMVQRGRVNSNAYSM

-1260 YRKYK
+1260 HRKYK

-1321 VNNIKRYSYLFDRA
+1321 VNNIKRYSYLFDGA

-1348 LDGIENLEEAQRV
+1348 LDGIENLEEAQRD

-1450 EKKAVE
+1450 EKKVVE

-1604 DTELSDIMK
+1604 DTELSDIIK

-1814 TELRDGKLKA
+1814 TELRDGKLKT

-1874 KGGSVIRTFNL
+1874 KGGSVIRIFNL

-1954 ITTPVESEAPTL
+1954 ITAPVESEAPTL

-1989 RKDSNGNW
+1989 RKDANGNW

-2054 NQMFAMSK
+2054 SQIFAMSK

-2094 NDETILNMSEEDRR
+2094 NDEVLRGISEEEKQRI
-2108 KAADEG
+2108 ATEG
-2114 EDVDLGLG
+2114 EDADLGLG
-2122 ETITEEQVVGQ
+2122 DEALTDDQIVEQ
-2133 ITGNFEVEATPQQK
+2133 ITGNFEAEATPQQK
-2147 TAEELVEKITADTAD
+2147 TAEEQFAKIMADSAD
-2162 IQLAEDG
+2162 LELSEDKK
-2169 ATYVD
+2169 TYVEL
-2174 SSGKHYARV
+2174 STGESLPRV
-2183 TSVIAADEF
+2183 TSVTAADTRGKRF
-2192 SDGRFEAD
+2192 SPDSL
-2200 NPWGLPS
+2200 WITPS

-2212 GIDEFVRDFFD
+2212 GVHNFVEDLLFNRA
-2223 NKIGNRDNLA
+2223 GNPETYA
-2233 DRYPNASNE
+2233 DRYPNSTNEELKHIASE
-2242 QLQEFA
+2242 V
-2248 KQLDGLRESFRRRG
+2248 ESLKKLIRNRG
-2262 LTIVPRDVTVTG
+2262 LTIAG
-2274 TVEVRTKSGDRR
+2274 TEVKVAGEVEVFDSSFKERRTLR
-2286 VLDVAGTLDL
+2286 VAGSIDL
-2296 LAYDKDGNFY
+2296 LLYDKDGKFI
-2306 IFDMKTNRSVPRGES
+2306 IFDFKTKRGSIRDSDDTKWGLQTSLYNQILREKYGLVTHNPEVVPFLLRDTKTRDG
-2321 GRKKGAKWSKQLT
+2321 KYPTPKGAKLENGRDLGGTAVYTTRGKDGEQLVMN
-2334 LYKQL
+2334 
-2339 LQEKYGAV
+2339 G
-2347 VKGLEIIPIQV
+2347 V
-2358 DYPAPKGWGNAT
+2358 DYRDAT
-2370 TEYSKRGGQLYA
+2370 A
-2382 DGKEYRMAEPVLHD
+2382 DLGENREMPTI
-2396 NIPLP
+2396 N
-2401 ETALHIELSKL
+2401 LHIEYSKL

-2418 MVRTLEDV
+2418 MVRTLENV
-2426 APTREES
+2426 APT
-2433 DKSAKQ
+2433 
-2439 KAKAKERLA
+2439 
-2448 RVEAALESSDVKLW
+2448 
-2462 SDSPSDN
+2462 
-2469 VTITSTSNGFNSPY
+2469 
-2483 KSSRLFRTA
+2483 
-2492 KDYRTVLN
+2492 KD
-2500 AKIGDVINGEA
+2500 E
-2511 KVVYKDRYGNT
+2511 
-2522 YIEIQDAE
+2522 
-2530 DGNVKSAIV
+2530 
-2539 FPISGRGGDNFT
+2539 
-2551 VYFYKTLNQDE
+2551 KTL
-2562 KDTLIS
+2562 
-2568 AIKDNPNRKGL
+2568 
-2579 IEYVNTLLSH
+2579 V
-2589 TNDNLLYLSYRN
+2589 
-2601 PDKLAKLRAEAYTKP
+2601 
-2616 EVPIVQ
+2616 VQ
-2622 SEPVKTGEDINKTGT
+2622 SEPIRTGEDINKTGT
-2637 KSLAELQS
+2637 KSLAELQGE
-2645 KKTVDTALS
+2645 KIVDTALS

-2659 EFGKRARALLKSKFP
+2659 EFGKRARTLLKAKFP
-2674 DMPSKTAEL
+2674 DMPSKVSEL
-2683 ERFFQ
+2683 ERFLQ